1 MFVTLKMILRTL
13 ILPPT
18 GPLIAVLAG
27 LWLRRARTGERARQ
41 TGGVL
46 VALGL
51 GSLWLL
57 STPVIADRIEHLA
70 QRVPPLSPATPI
82 DAQAIVILG
91 GGSERWHAP
100 EYGNE
105 AAAEGKLLERLTYG
119 AFLARRTQLPVAVTG
134 TFVEATAMR
143 ATLARDFSVAV
154 RWFEASSHDTF
165 ENAAL
170 TAQLLKPQGVTRIL
184 LVTDA
189 THEWRAAH
197 EFTAAGFTVVAAPV
211 GIGVMPAQ
219 AAVRYLPSIAALG
232 RSTEALYEI
241 LGDLARRVFAATD
254 VRRQGLQH

>member
-1 MFVTLKMILRTL
+1 MLVTLKMILRTL
-13 ILPPT
+13 ILPPA

-27 LWLRRARTGERARQ
+27 LWLRRAPAGERARK
-41 TGGVL
+41 TGSAL
-46 VALGL
+46 VAVGL

-57 STPVIADRIEHLA
+57 STPVIADRIEQLA
-70 QRVPPLSPATPI
+70 QRVPPLSLATAP

-91 GGSERWHAP
+91 GGSERWRAP

-105 AAAEGKLLERLTYG
+105 PAAEGKLLERLTYG

-134 TFVEATAMR
+134 TLVEATAMR
-143 ATLARDFSVAV
+143 ATLARDFGIPV

-170 TAQLLKPQGVTRIL
+170 TAQLLKPQGITRIL

-189 THEWRAAH
+189 AHEWRAAH
-197 EFTAAGFTVVAAPV
+197 EFTAAGFTVAPAPV
-211 GIGVMPAQ
+211 GIHVAPAP

-232 RSTEALYEI
+232 RSTEALYEL

-254 VRRQGLQH
+254 VRRQGP